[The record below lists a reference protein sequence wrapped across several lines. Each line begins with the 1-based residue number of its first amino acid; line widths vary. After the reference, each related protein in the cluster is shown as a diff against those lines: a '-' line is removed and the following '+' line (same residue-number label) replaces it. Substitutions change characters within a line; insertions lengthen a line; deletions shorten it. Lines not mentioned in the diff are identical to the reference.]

1 MKKLIHIAGII
12 VTLMVSLIIFTGC
25 TTKEENEVVEKKT
38 YDYSSEVINTSEN
51 STEYKYNKLYF
62 SLPNTYEETESDS
75 REAVIY
81 SQEVIDDVKKRFSVG
96 IFNADDK
103 DFMKDALEAL
113 KTYEFKLLGYKAFS
127 RKDPVEVEYNGIKVI
142 SVDVKYDSP
151 NIDGDA
157 EIEYCFVQNGD
168 TVYVIYFEMF
178 AQNGKRVE
186 NFNFAEAFNDI
197 KSSLKFED

>member
-1 MKKLIHIAGII
+1 MKKLIIITRII
-12 VTLMVSLIIFTGC
+12 VTLILSLIVFTGC
-25 TTKEENEVVEKKT
+25 ATKEKTEVVETKT
-38 YDYSSEVINTSEN
+38 NDYSSEVIAADENT
-51 STEYKYNKLYF
+51 TEYKYNRF
-62 SLPNTYEETESDS
+62 CFNLPNTYEETESDS
-75 REAVIY
+75 RDAVIY
-81 SQEVIDDVKKRFSVG
+81 SSEVIDDVKQRFSVG

-127 RKDPVEVEYNGIKVI
+127 RKDPIEVEYNGIKVI
-142 SVDVKYDSP
+142 SIDVKYDSP

-157 EIEYCFVQNGD
+157 EIEYCFVQNED

-197 KSSLKFED
+197 KSSLRFEE

>member
-1 MKKLIHIAGII
+1 MKKMIYIAGMIA
-12 VTLMVSLIIFTGC
+12 TLILSLILLTGC

-38 YDYSSEVINTSEN
+38 YDYSSEVVNTDEN
-51 STEYKYNKLYF
+51 STEYKYNKFCF

-75 REAVIY
+75 RDAVIY
-81 SQEVIDDVKKRFSVG
+81 SSEVVDDVKKRFSVG

-127 RKDPVEVEYNGIKVI
+127 RKDPTLVEYNGIKVI

-157 EIEYCFVQNGD
+157 EIEYCFVQNED

-178 AQNGKRVE
+178 AQNGKKVE
-186 NFNFAEAFNDI
+186 NYNFDEAFNDI
-197 KSSLKFED
+197 KSSLRFED

>member
-1 MKKLIHIAGII
+1 MKKLIIITRII
-12 VTLMVSLIIFTGC
+12 VTLILSLIVFTGC
-25 TTKEENEVVEKKT
+25 ATKEKPEVVETKT
-38 YDYSSEVINTSEN
+38 NDYSSEVIAADEN
-51 STEYKYNKLYF
+51 ITEYKYNRF
-62 SLPNTYEETESDS
+62 CFNLPNTYEETESDS
-75 REAVIY
+75 RDAVIY
-81 SQEVIDDVKKRFSVG
+81 SSEVIDDVKQRFSVG

-127 RKDPVEVEYNGIKVI
+127 RKDPIEVEYNGIKVI

-157 EIEYCFVQNGD
+157 EIEYCFVQNED

-186 NFNFAEAFNDI
+186 NFNFVEAFNDI
-197 KSSLKFED
+197 KSSLRFED